1 MDVVSFV
8 DVHVD
13 DLLLVL
19 VNVLGPFFHT
29 VLVVPTGRMH
39 SGRVTFYFVPE
50 AEQGAV
56 IVLVLVDDRG

>member
-19 VNVLGPFFHT
+19 INVLGPFSHT
-29 VLVVPTGRMH
+29 VLIVPTGRMH
-39 SGRVTFYFVPE
+39 SGGMTFY
-50 AEQGAV
+50 
-56 IVLVLVDDRG
+56 LMS